1 MGGLWDLHRPPQNA
15 WEALWNL
22 PRRARSERGLTA
34 GASRP
39 VRGGRQADLVYGL
52 LSAKNKP
59 FSAQTAADHLQTE
72 GIKKAVAQRALD
84 SLVEKGK
91 VTLKECG
98 KTKVRGPAPPP
109 GPRGA

>member
-1 MGGLWDLHRPPQNA
+1 MEKMLYFLQRKKKVRS
-15 WEALWNL
+15 NL
-22 PRRARSERGLTA
+22 TLCFPARSHPFVQPPLS
-34 GASRP
+34 ASP
-39 VRGGRQADLVYGL
+39 L

-109 GPRGA
+109 GPHGA